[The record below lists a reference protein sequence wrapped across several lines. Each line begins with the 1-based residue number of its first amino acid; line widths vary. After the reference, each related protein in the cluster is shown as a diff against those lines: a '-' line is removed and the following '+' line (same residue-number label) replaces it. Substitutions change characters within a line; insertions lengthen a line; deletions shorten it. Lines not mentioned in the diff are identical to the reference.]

1 MPTRPWRSKSTSAA
15 LDTSS
20 SEVPP
25 RVPRRRRNL
34 RAALESAFPSARF
47 GDERTIL
54 AGAGQSA
61 VGLVVAILATFAT
74 QVLITR
80 LQGPAAFAIVTM
92 ATQGALLLG
101 YFSRF
106 GMDMAA
112 VRRVAIDLGQGER
125 ARVRAIVSRASL
137 IAGAASLLVAG
148 VVFAFADLL
157 AEAFAADRA
166 ADAADAFRAAALGIP
181 FAALVQVYLGGTR
194 GLKIMRHTLYVF
206 WIGQPLG
213 WMILIL
219 LGWLIAR
226 SVGVTT
232 LAYSVSWILA
242 TLAAAWLWR
251 RETRGFGSQGPLP
264 GEVGELIRYG
274 APRAPAALFAQLLFW
289 TDLFVLA
296 RYASTAE
303 TGVYAAAAR
312 AAQVILL
319 FTISVA
325 LIFTPFVADLHA
337 RGEREK
343 LDRLFKQLTRW
354 TLAAALPIFLV
365 LAVVPGPALRLFGSE
380 FGAGRLALL
389 ILLLGQLVNVATG
402 TVGFILV
409 MVGRT
414 GWDMVVYTVSVA
426 FDVGA
431 AVLLI
436 AGLDL
441 GMEGAAIAGALTIT
455 LSKLARLGL
464 VWRFVG
470 IQPYDRDY
478 ARLLL
483 PALAGAAGGVAAHL
497 ALSSGPWQL
506 DLVGSAVAALAGY
519 VPVLLAVGLPGT
531 ERRAAL
537 HLAAVALGRGGE
549 ARG

>member
-1 MPTRPWRSKSTSAA
+1 
-15 LDTSS
+15 
-20 SEVPP
+20 
-25 RVPRRRRNL
+25 
-34 RAALESAFPSARF
+34 
-47 GDERTIL
+47 
-54 AGAGQSA
+54 
-61 VGLVVAILATFAT
+61 VVAILATFAT